1 MICGACGAE
10 NRAGQKFCG
19 ECGTTLGQPCP
30 NCAAGI
36 PAGQKFCGECGTGVG
51 EAMVGGTR
59 RPAGAGSGRAT
70 RGAGGGP
77 AASAGATG
85 DAEVERRLV
94 TILFADLVGFTT
106 LSEGRDAE
114 VVRDLLSRYF
124 EIASDVIGRY
134 GGTVEKFIGDA
145 VMAVWG
151 APVAHEDDAERA
163 VRAGLDL
170 LDGVLA
176 LGSEAGIG
184 DLKARAGILTGEA
197 AVNLSAI
204 NQGMVA
210 GDLVNSASRL
220 QGVAEPGAVL
230 VGEAT
235 MRSAGRAIAFEA
247 AGEHIVKGKTLP
259 VEAWR
264 ALRVVGKAK
273 GVGRSDAL
281 EPPFVGRETEFR
293 LLRELFHAT
302 TRDRKARLV
311 SLTGQAGIGK
321 SRLAWEFSKY
331 TDGLSDTL
339 YWHEGRSP
347 AYGEGITFWALGEM
361 VRKRAS
367 LLETDDDATSRERI
381 AATLDEYVPDPEE
394 RALVEP
400 CLHALLG
407 LGDAPAGGRDRLFA
421 GWRTFFERVADQGTV
436 ALIFEDL
443 HWADEG
449 LLDFIEYLLEWSRNY
464 PIFVLSHARPELLD
478 RRSTWGAGLRNA
490 TGLALQPLAEADM
503 RALLAGLVFG
513 LPPTAVATIL
523 ARADGIPLY
532 AVETVRTL
540 VSDGRLVLGE
550 DAIYRPVGDLGQLQV
565 PDSLQGLIAAR
576 LDALDPANRSL
587 LQDGAVLGKTFT
599 VAALE
604 AVSGMTGEALEERL
618 RGLVRLEILELD
630 TDPRSPERGQYGF
643 VQGLIREVAYGM
655 LSRRD
660 RRAKHLAAA
669 RHFETLNDEELA
681 GALATHYLAAYQ
693 AVPEGPEGAAVA
705 GQARITLRAAAD
717 RAMALG
723 SPEQATVHLERA
735 LAIPGLAAEDEM
747 DLVGRAAAAAEN
759 AGHYDRAEE
768 LLERL
773 VEHRRARGEFERLA
787 VALAS
792 LGRAQLSGA
801 RNESAVETL
810 EAALVEVAEAGE
822 PAQVGL
828 LAPLAHALLR
838 LSRLERALEIA
849 ERLLPIAE
857 RHRQMEPFV
866 EALILK
872 GGVLQQVGRTLEAS
886 LLLDGARRYA
896 ESAASERLVIRAV
909 MNTAI
914 MALEEDPRGAV
925 EMLKSAIDRA
935 RRAGIRNLLVL
946 CVLNAAEAALRVGAW
961 DWAISQVDDVLALGL
976 EPADRRAL
984 AVTQSCFANLRGR
997 QDPSTEIELDE
1008 LLESSGDGVWLQSL
1022 KNDVAVFRALR
1033 TADVATIRETSL
1045 RTARIDTLNAPYN
1058 YERALRAALWM
1069 GDPVGAREI
1078 LAEIR
1083 ATGRRG
1089 AVLDAATAGLD
1100 AGLAALEGRRAESIV
1115 GYQAARSA
1123 LSDLGLEFDLAMLEL
1138 DACRF
1143 LGADTAE
1150 GRAAAD
1156 VARALFTKL
1165 GAAPLLGHLE
1175 RQVAR
1180 ARDAKVGPEDDVR
1193 SADPAT
1199 AMNAASAATAGVAG
1213 SMSGSD
1219 G

>member
-1 MICGACGAE
+1 VTCGVCGAE

-19 ECGTTLGQPCP
+19 ECGTGLGQT
-30 NCAAGI
+30 CASCGATVA
-36 PAGQKFCGECGTGVG
+36 PGQKFCGECGTGVG
-51 EAMVGGTR
+51 EAVVAGTR
-59 RPAGAGSGRAT
+59 APSGARPGGAT
-70 RGAGGGP
+70 RGSGSGP
-77 AASAGATG
+77 AGSAGATV

-176 LGSEAGIG
+176 LGSDTEIG

-197 AVNLSAI
+197 AVNLAAT

-220 QGVAEPGAVL
+220 QGVAQPGAVL

-235 MRSAGRAIAFEA
+235 MRSAGRAIAFEP
-247 AGEHIVKGKTLP
+247 AGEHIVKGKSVP
-259 VEAWR
+259 VAAWR

-293 LLRELFHAT
+293 LIRELFHAT

-367 LLETDDDATSRERI
+367 LLETDDDEVSLERI
-381 AATLDEYVPDPEE
+381 TAMLDEWVRDPDE

-443 HWADEG
+443 HWADDG

-464 PIFVLSHARPELLD
+464 PLFVLSHARPELLD
-478 RRSTWGAGLRNA
+478 RRPTWGAGLRNA
-490 TGLALQPLAEADM
+490 TGLALQPLAESDM
-503 RALLAGLVFG
+503 RALLAGLVPG

-540 VSDGRLVLGE
+540 VSDGRLALGE
-550 DAIYRPVGDLGQLQV
+550 DAIYRPVGDLGLLQV

-576 LDALDPANRSL
+576 LDALVPANRSL

-604 AVSGMTGEALEERL
+604 AVSGMTGAALEERL

-643 VQGLIREVAYGM
+643 VQGLIREVAYGT

-669 RHFETLNDEELA
+669 RHFETLDDEELA
-681 GALATHYLAAYQ
+681 GALATHYLSAYQ
-693 AVPEGPEGAAVA
+693 AVPDGPEGAAVA

-747 DLVGRAAAAAEN
+747 DLVGRAASAAEN

-768 LLERL
+768 LFSRL
-773 VEHRRARGEFERLA
+773 VEDRRTRGEIEQLA

-838 LSRLERALEIA
+838 MSRLDRSLEIA

-872 GGVLQQVGRTLEAS
+872 GGALQQLGRTLEAR
-886 LLLDGARRYA
+886 LVLDGARRYA

-914 MALEEDPRGAV
+914 VALEDDPRRSL
-925 EMLKSAIDRA
+925 EILKPAIDLA

-961 DWAISQVDDVLALGL
+961 DWAISQMDDVLALGL

-984 AVTQSCFANLRGR
+984 AVTQSALANLRGR
-997 QDPSTEIELDE
+997 QDPVTEAELDD
-1008 LLESSGDGVWLQSL
+1008 LLERSGDGVWGLSL

-1033 TADVATIRETSL
+1033 TADVATIREASL
-1045 RTARIDTLNAPYN
+1045 NAARIDTLNAPYN

-1069 GDPVGAREI
+1069 GDSSGAREI
-1078 LAEIR
+1078 LSEIR
-1083 ATGRRG
+1083 ASGRRG
-1089 AVLDAATAGLD
+1089 AVLDAASAGLE
-1100 AGLAALEGRRAESIV
+1100 AGLAALEGRRAEAIL
-1115 GYQAARSA
+1115 GYETARGA
-1123 LSDLGLEFDLAMLEL
+1123 LSELGLEFDLALMEL

-1150 GRAAAD
+1150 GGAAANA
-1156 VARALFTKL
+1156 ARALFTKL

-1180 ARDAKVGPEDDVR
+1180 VRDAAIGREDARLAGPDAAP
-1193 SADPAT
+1193 ADAT
-1199 AMNAASAATAGVAG
+1199 AASTAGATG
-1213 SMSGSD
+1213 STSGSD